1 MRLLGTVTSPFV
13 RRVRVIGLELE
24 LALEFVDT
32 TTPAGRA
39 ALTRLSPLQKIPVLE
54 VGGVGVLDSHAITE
68 LLLSQ
73 HGHGALRAPHLATQI
88 SEGNAIHAADGV
100 LDAGVRLF
108 YCKRDGV
115 DPETL
120 PFMRSE
126 RERIERTLP
135 WLDRHVRGPWCTP
148 DDGFGLAE
156 LALVTTLEWLR
167 FRGVADLAPHHNLLA
182 FLAAHAGRPSLL
194 ATRPPGT

>member
-1 MRLLGTVTSPFV
+1 MQHHERLDGSGYPQGLAGDAIVLDARIVAVADVFEAMTSHRPY
-13 RRVRVIGLELE
+13 
-24 LALEFVDT
+24 
-32 TTPAGRA
+32 RA
-39 ALTRLSPLQKIPVLE
+39 ALPK
-54 VGGVGVLDSHAITE
+54 SHAITE

-73 HGHGALRAPHLATQI
+73 HGHGALRAPHPATQI

-182 FLAAHAGRPSLL
+182 FLGAHAGRPSLL